1 MLSRNSE
8 FFGQSSASLRQE
20 VSGSAE
26 TAMSRPLRIL
36 YLEDDIADAELAR
49 DTLELDGFVC
59 DVTRVETE
67 SDFRAGLQQGG
78 FDVILADYALPS
90 FDGLS
95 ALKIPLQQRPDLP
108 FIFVSGTMG
117 EEVAIEALKIGA
129 TDYVLK
135 TRLSRL
141 VPSVN
146 RALREA
152 QERAEL
158 RRAEEALR
166 RSEAYLA
173 IAQSLSQTGSF
184 GWDVASGEI
193 FWSLET
199 YRIFEVDP
207 VTKPTLAFILKRV
220 HPDDR
225 LRVKETFERIS
236 LDKTDFHFEHRLLMT
251 DGRVKYL
258 WVSGRAAYNSSSDTN
273 SSEP

>member
-67 SDFRAGLQQGG
+67 SGFRAGLQQGG

-95 ALKIPLQQRPDLP
+95 ALKITLQQRPDLP

-158 RRAEEALR
+158 RRAEALLGGEKR
-166 RSEAYLA
+166 LLEM
-173 IAQSLSQTGSF
+173 IAKGDSLPMVLDALCRLVEQLTPGSLSS
-184 GWDVASGEI
+184 I
-193 FWSLET
+193 LLL
-199 YRIFEVDP
+199 DP
-207 VTKPTLAFILKRV
+207 
-220 HPDDR
+220 
-225 LRVKETFERIS
+225 
-236 LDKTDFHFEHRLLMT
+236 
-251 DGRVKYL
+251 DGRRL
-258 WVSGRAAYNSSSDTN
+258 WHGAAPSLPKEYMD
-273 SSEP
+273 

>member
-1 MLSRNSE
+1 M
-8 FFGQSSASLRQE
+8 SS
-20 VSGSAE
+20 
-26 TAMSRPLRIL
+26 PLRIL
-36 YLEDDIADAELAR
+36 SLEDGAADAELVR
-49 DTLELDGFVC
+49 DTLELEGLAC
-59 DVTRVETE
+59 TLTRVETE
-67 SDFRAGLQQGG
+67 PGFVAALQQGA
-78 FDVILADYALPS
+78 FDLILADYTLPS

-95 ALKIPLQQRPDLP
+95 ALRIARQQRPDLP

-117 EEVAIEALKIGA
+117 EEVAIESLKIGA
-129 TDYVLK
+129 SDYVLK

-141 VPSVN
+141 VPSVQ

-152 QERAEL
+152 RERVELCRAEQ
-158 RRAEEALR
+158 ALR

-207 VTKPTLAFILKRV
+207 VTKPTLEFILKRV
-220 HPDDR
+220 HPDDG

-236 LDKTDFHFEHRLLMT
+236 LDRTDF
-251 DGRVKYL
+251 
-258 WVSGRAAYNSSSDTN
+258 N
-273 SSEP
+273 